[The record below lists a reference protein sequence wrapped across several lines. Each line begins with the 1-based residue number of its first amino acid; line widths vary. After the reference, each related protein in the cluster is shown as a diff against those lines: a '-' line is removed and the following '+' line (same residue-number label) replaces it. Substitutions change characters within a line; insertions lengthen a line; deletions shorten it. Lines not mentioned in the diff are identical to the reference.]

1 MVYPL
6 NVSDTVFSFSYQH
19 TVTLQCCVSFC
30 YTRKNQTSVYIY
42 PFTLRPPSH
51 PTIVAFFF
59 FNLFSESPGSTSWAT
74 LSFPCW
80 LFHSILPNS
89 VHLFSVYHH
98 FIGDVHLAP
107 SLHWQLLNVCLKPA
121 SHWQSRSPFKL
132 PHGGQSCLVCISN
145 STCSMT
151 NPCIL
156 PARISPL
163 PLLISINATSLL
175 SGSLNWSSQTFF
187 SSQQTS
193 I

>member
-1 MVYPL
+1 MW
-6 NVSDTVFSFSYQH
+6 
-19 TVTLQCCVSFC
+19 VTLFSHFHISIQLPYNVVLVSAIQGKIRHLC
-30 YTRKNQTSVYIY
+30 TYI
-42 PFTLRPPSH
+42 PSLLGLPPT
-51 PTIVAFFF
+51 PPLFLFF

-145 STCSMT
+145 STCSMP